1 MKANGKM
8 EGKKVIYTSS
18 SLFLDHY
25 YIPIVGDSMDNALS
39 IIIYKEGSR
48 EARNNELDAAFES
61 YVDAFLSRLS
71 GADLTLEFV
80 SFYRYQLYSYLKAKP
95 VFILSLP
102 EGDMISDLILQS
114 YEDFLKAV
122 DGSPFNI
129 TGEGRVNLL
138 ESVRIPFPW
147 QSDTDDE
154 KDIL

>member
-1 MKANGKM
+1 
-8 EGKKVIYTSS
+8 
-18 SLFLDHY
+18 
-25 YIPIVGDSMDNALS
+25 MDNALS

>member
-1 MKANGKM
+1 
-8 EGKKVIYTSS
+8 
-18 SLFLDHY
+18 
-25 YIPIVGDSMDNALS
+25 MDNALS
-39 IIIYKEGSR
+39 IVIYKEGSR

-71 GADLTLEFV
+71 GVEMTLEFV

-114 YEDFLKAV
+114 YEDFLSAI

-129 TGEGRVNLL
+129 TGEGRTNLL

-147 QSDTDDE
+147 QSDTDGE

>member
-1 MKANGKM
+1 MAA
-8 EGKKVIYTSS
+8 EKVIYTDS
-18 SLFLDHY
+18 SLFRKRY
-25 YIPIVGDSMDNALS
+25 YIPFVGDSMDNALS
-39 IIIYKEGSR
+39 IVIYKEGSR

-71 GADLTLEFV
+71 GVEMTLEFV

-114 YEDFLKAV
+114 YEDFLAAI

-129 TGEGRVNLL
+129 TGEGRTNLL

-147 QSDTDDE
+147 QSDTDGE